1 AVFIFRV
8 LQRVNHPGNLDK
20 ASPNAGYVLLMFYHL
35 YEGKSRSEFE
45 DELVERFGSLVKMP
59 LLKSE
64 RSSLPDSVRS
74 ILEEGISLYYL
85 HRSRHG
91 SAYPTENN
99 TFMVGVH
106 KGYIHKRV
114 GQVGEAASRQDTFSA
129 NSEYLNSIQVPFD
142 FAVKQV
148 LEQLKS
154 IAKKEYRTPSTGK
167 RALGTIVFAAVS
179 LPVSEVSSFL
189 DDLAQKNPKAELFLK
204 DKDLAHNLSKAHVT
218 LAHKRSHGVTALAK
232 FGPFI
237 HRNVPVEFTALV
249 FSDKTAA
256 LEAQPREANTL
267 QQLHSEGKATR
278 VEINPPVTLSG
289 TVEFY

>member
-91 SAYPTENN
+91 RLEST
-99 TFMVGVH
+99 
-106 KGYIHKRV
+106 KGTYTKEWAKWEKQLR
-114 GQVGEAASRQDTFSA
+114 DTFSA
-129 NSEYLNSIQVPFD
+129 NSEYLNSIQF
-142 FAVKQV
+142 
-148 LEQLKS
+148 
-154 IAKKEYRTPSTGK
+154 RTPSTGK